1 MPTEKI
7 TEIFS
12 TTMIVDGRKE
22 GSLIFLRLLLVL
34 IRKSPSKMKRV
45 SGFALLILFLFLLMN
60 VDKTSR

>member
-34 IRKSPSKMKRV
+34 IRKPPSKMKRV
-45 SGFALLILFLFLLMN
+45 SGFALLILFLFSPN
-60 VDKTSR
+60 GCR